1 MAEHKGYIRRGEWD
15 KSGIAAH
22 KENCPNGNVN
32 FDNPTILAKFNAR
45 SKRQADLKLDYM
57 ESSMI
62 KLHQTGPGKGFNE
75 DEGRRVYT
83 KQWDPLLIQLRKKM
97 GIGAPVWLSASLLG
111 ERGGGIN
118 SLLGCFWSI
127 QMSGIMADGFIRVSL
142 FQRVILSQLNDGM
155 SMHIEIS
162 CGFVLRSY
170 V

>member
-15 KSGIAAH
+15 KSGIAVH

-32 FDNPTILAKFNAR
+32 FDNPTVLAKINAK

-57 ESSMI
+57 ESFMI

-97 GIGAPVWLSASLLG
+97 GISAPL
-111 ERGGGIN
+111 
-118 SLLGCFWSI
+118 
-127 QMSGIMADGFIRVSL
+127 
-142 FQRVILSQLNDGM
+142 
-155 SMHIEIS
+155 
-162 CGFVLRSY
+162 
-170 V
+170 